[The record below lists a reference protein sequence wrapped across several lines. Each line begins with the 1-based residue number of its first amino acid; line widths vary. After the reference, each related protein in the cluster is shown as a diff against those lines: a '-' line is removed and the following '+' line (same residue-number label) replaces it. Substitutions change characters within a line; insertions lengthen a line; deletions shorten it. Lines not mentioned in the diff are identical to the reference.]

1 MARTRLPLAHPSC
14 EHGYDGSMSDPAPGT
29 PSLPPLAADA
39 TNDLE
44 RAAELLATARHV
56 VVLTGAGVSKES
68 GIPTFRGEGGLW
80 TTNGEPPMNGFQ
92 IFLED
97 SAGWWRQR
105 LERRRAEQAD
115 PTSFARAVDEAE
127 PNAAHHA
134 LAELER
140 MGIVRHLIT
149 QNVDDLHRRAG
160 QQEITEIHGNR
171 HWLRC
176 LDCGTRWPQREFPV
190 DEARAL
196 PPRCTQPGCNGVVK
210 DDTVMFGEPIPG
222 EALARCDAE
231 TRRADCFLVVGTSAV
246 VMPAAGF
253 PLLAWQR
260 GVPLV
265 EVNPEPTPLSEYAE
279 VSCRGAAGELLPE
292 LASALRSRLGAG
304 A

>member
-1 MARTRLPLAHPSC
+1 
-14 EHGYDGSMSDPAPGT
+14 MSDPASRT
-29 PSLPPLAADA
+29 PSPSPPALAPDLAADPQA
-39 TNDLE
+39 GLTTDIASDVE
-44 RAAELLATARHV
+44 RAAELLAGAAHV

-92 IFLED
+92 LFLED

-115 PTSFARAVDEAE
+115 PASFARAVDEAR

-140 MGIVRHLIT
+140 MGVVRHLIT
-149 QNVDDLHRRAG
+149 QNVDDLHRRTG

-171 HWLRC
+171 HWMRC
-176 LDCGTRWPQREFPV
+176 LDCGSRWPAREFPV
-190 DEARAL
+190 DEGDL
-196 PPRCTQPGCNGVVK
+196 PPRCAQPGCDGVVK
-210 DDTVMFGEPIPG
+210 DDTVMFGEPIPAD
-222 EALARCDAE
+222 ALGRAGAE

-265 EVNPEPTPLSEYAE
+265 EVNPEPTPLTEYAE
-279 VSCRGAAGELLPE
+279 VSCRGAAGERLPA
-292 LASALRSRLGAG
+292 LVAALRARPGTSA
-304 A
+304 

>member
-1 MARTRLPLAHPSC
+1 
-14 EHGYDGSMSDPAPGT
+14 MSDPAPVT
-29 PSLPPLAADA
+29 PSPTPTPLTAGAAS
-39 TNDLE
+39 DLE
-44 RAAELLATARHV
+44 LAAELLASARHV

-68 GIPTFRGEGGLW
+68 GIPTFRGEGGLRA
-80 TTNGEPPMNGFQ
+80 TNGEPPMNGFQ
-92 IFLED
+92 LFLED

-105 LERRRAEQAD
+105 LERRHTEQAN
-115 PTSFARAVDEAE
+115 PTSFARAVDEAQ

-140 MGIVRHLIT
+140 MDVVHHLIT

-190 DEARAL
+190 DEAGEL
-196 PPRCTQPGCNGVVK
+196 PPRCAQPGCDGVIK
-210 DDTVMFGEPIPG
+210 DDTVMFGEPIPT
-222 EALARCDAE
+222 EALARCDAQ

-265 EVNPEPTPLSEYAE
+265 EVNPEPTPLTEYAE
-279 VSCRGAAGELLPE
+279 VSCRSAAGALLPE
-292 LASALRSRLGAG
+292 LASALRSRLGAS

>member
-1 MARTRLPLAHPSC
+1 
-14 EHGYDGSMSDPAPGT
+14 MSDPDARPAPDA
-29 PSLPPLAADA
+29 SEVASADLERTA
-39 TNDLE
+39 LE
-44 RAAELLATARHV
+44 RAAELLAGASHT
-56 VVLTGAGVSKES
+56 VVLTGAGVSQES

-92 IFLED
+92 LFLED
-97 SAGWWRQR
+97 TAGWWRQR

-115 PTSFARAVDEAE
+115 PTSFARAVDEAQ

-140 MGIVRHLIT
+140 MGIVGHLIT

-160 QQEITEIHGNR
+160 QQAITEIHGNR
-171 HWLRC
+171 HWMRC
-176 LDCGTRWPQREFPV
+176 LDCGARWSAREFPI
-190 DEARAL
+190 DEGAL
-196 PPRCTQPGCNGVVK
+196 PPRCAQPGCDGVVK

-231 TRRADCFLVVGTSAV
+231 TRGADCFLVVGTSAV

-265 EVNPEPTPLSEYAE
+265 EVNAEPTPLSEYAE
-279 VSCRGAAGELLPE
+279 VSCQGAAGELLPALVE
-292 LASALRSRLGAG
+292 AVRARLAARA
-304 A
+304 

>member
-1 MARTRLPLAHPSC
+1 
-14 EHGYDGSMSDPAPGT
+14 MSDPAART
-29 PSLPPLAADA
+29 PTPMPPQLAADLA
-39 TNDLE
+39 ADLD
-44 RAAELLATARHV
+44 RAAELLAQAAYV

-92 IFLED
+92 LFLED

-115 PTSFARAVDEAE
+115 PTSFARAVDEAQ

-140 MGIVRHLIT
+140 IGVVRHLIT

-171 HWLRC
+171 HWMRC
-176 LDCGTRWPQREFPV
+176 LDCGMRWPAREFPV
-190 DEARAL
+190 EASAL
-196 PPRCTQPGCNGVVK
+196 PPHCAQPGCDGVVK
-210 DDTVMFGEPIPG
+210 DDTVMFGEPIPAA
-222 EALARCDAE
+222 ALARCDAE
-231 TRRADCFLVVGTSAV
+231 TRRADCLLVVGTSAV

-279 VSCRGAAGELLPE
+279 VSCRGPAGELLPE
-292 LASALRSRLGAG
+292 LAAALRLRLGAS

>member
-1 MARTRLPLAHPSC
+1 
-14 EHGYDGSMSDPAPGT
+14 MSDPASRT
-29 PSLPPLAADA
+29 PTPMPPQLAADLA
-39 TNDLE
+39 ADLD
-44 RAAELLATARHV
+44 RAAELLAQAAYV

-92 IFLED
+92 LFLED

-115 PTSFARAVDEAE
+115 PTSFARAVEQAQ

-140 MGIVRHLIT
+140 IGVVRHLIT

-171 HWLRC
+171 HWMRC
-176 LDCGTRWPQREFPV
+176 LDCGMRWPAREFPV
-190 DEARAL
+190 EAGEL
-196 PPRCTQPGCNGVVK
+196 PPHCAQPGCDGVVK
-210 DDTVMFGEPIPG
+210 DDTVMFGEPIPAA
-222 EALARCDAE
+222 ALARCDAE

-279 VSCRGAAGELLPE
+279 VSCRGPAGELLPE
-292 LASALRSRLGAG
+292 LAAALRLRLGAG